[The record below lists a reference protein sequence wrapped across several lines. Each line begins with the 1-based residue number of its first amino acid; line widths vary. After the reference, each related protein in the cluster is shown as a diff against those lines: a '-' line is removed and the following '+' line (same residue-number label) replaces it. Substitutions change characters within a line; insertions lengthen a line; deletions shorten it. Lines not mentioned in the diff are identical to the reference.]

1 MNEIEHEQAGNQV
14 ELVKYRTVNPKD
26 SFILDGS
33 TLPYHKRSIPIL
45 IMLNFQPS

>member
-26 SFILDGS
+26 SLILDGN
-33 TLPYHKRSIPIL
+33 SIIL
-45 IMLNFQPS
+45 SQKEVDYVSLSR